1 MAVRGVTMSQSQ
13 RVRPLDVRALLRLI
27 GELGERAREPLAARR
42 EHALRGICALLGARV
57 GGYSRLAVGQSSLRE
72 TDLLEMVLVGFQ
84 PHEERALRAYLDQP
98 DGLSNNPVARHVR
111 ARWARANGRPYCF
124 ASRAVLPAHHWYR
137 DPYVQDVLRVCDIDP
152 FLATATWNP
161 ATGSASYLTIR
172 RAWRERPFSNR
183 ARQVFQLFHE
193 AAGHRLDDEETEG
206 SSRKGRHDGTD
217 PTNSE
222 AGYDGSENGVHGT
235 NCRDARRRISLR
247 QQMVLERLLSG
258 DSEKQV
264 AARLGRSRHTVH
276 RHVTALYR
284 RFRVSSRA
292 ELMARFLA
300 GEPALAPLI
309 GDDSA
314 S

>member
-1 MAVRGVTMSQSQ
+1 MSKSQ
-13 RVRPLDVRALLRLI
+13 RVRPLDLRALLRLT
-27 GELGERAREPLAARR
+27 GELGERAREPLATRR
-42 EHALRGICALLGARV
+42 DHALRGICTLLGARV
-57 GGYSRLAVGQSSLRE
+57 GGYSLLAVGRSACHEIELRE
-72 TDLLEMVLVGFQ
+72 LVLVGFR
-84 PHEERALRAYLDQP
+84 PHEERALRNYLNQP
-98 DGLSNNPVARHVR
+98 DGLINNPVALHVR
-111 ARWARANGRPYCF
+111 GRWTGENSRPFCL
-124 ASRAVLPAHHWYR
+124 ASREVLPAQLWYR
-137 DPYVQDVLRVCDIDP
+137 APYVQEVLRVCDVDP
-152 FLATATWNP
+152 FLAAATRDP
-161 ATGSASYLTIR
+161 VTGHASYLTIR

-183 ARQVFQLFHE
+183 ARQVFQLFFE
-193 AAGHRLDDEETEG
+193 AAGHRLADEETEG
-206 SSRKGRHDGTD
+206 SSRNGRHAGTD

-222 AGYDGSENGVHGT
+222 AGDDGSENGAQVANG
-235 NCRDARRRISLR
+235 RDPRRRISLR

-309 GDDSA
+309 GDEST